1 MYKRQVNQI
10 VFPAG
15 TNILPRVFFS
25 IKNFIWLPHPLN
37 KGKLDFYCIS
47 ELTEAFTTI
56 LHQKTSRNP
65 PKKPIEIELDDGSWD
80 TVRPL
85 FKRKMRQKG
94 SYYDKTERNVFKQ
107 YFTTIRQIVHNILQ
121 LSGK

>member
-1 MYKRQVNQI
+1 MKWMAIIFQNNTWFFVPTTGIKFYPHYPGIQAQI
-10 VFPAG
+10 DISKYVEG
-15 TNILPRVFFS
+15 S
-25 IKNFIWLPHPLN
+25 IFRRIQFLFKKSKNN
-37 KGKLDFYCIS
+37 S
-47 ELTEAFTTI
+47 
-56 LHQKTSRNP
+56 
-65 PKKPIEIELDDGSWD
+65 IEIELDDGSWD

-107 YFTTIRQIVHNILQ
+107 YFTTIRQIVHNLQ